1 MYAWIWDRL
10 PGPAALRLA
19 IFAAALAGVL
29 VLVFVVVTPALQ
41 SWSPGS
47 SDDGGPTE
55 LNDIVEPDGVRSSPR
70 PLAPQPDPV
79 PVVPEDV
86 LVPQP

>member
-1 MYAWIWDRL
+1 MYTWIWEHL

-19 IFAAALAGVL
+19 IFAAALAGTF
-29 VLVFVVVTPALQ
+29 VLVFAFVSPAMQ

-47 SDDGGPTE
+47 SDDGGPAG
-55 LNDIVEPDGVRSSPR
+55 LNDVVEPDGVRSSPR

-79 PVVPEDV
+79 PVVPEDA